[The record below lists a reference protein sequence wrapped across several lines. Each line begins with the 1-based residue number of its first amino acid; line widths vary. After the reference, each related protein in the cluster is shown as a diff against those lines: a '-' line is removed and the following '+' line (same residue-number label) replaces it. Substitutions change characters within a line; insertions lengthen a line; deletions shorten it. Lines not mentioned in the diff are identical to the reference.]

1 MNKKRI
7 MTVLLAA
14 SMLVSTIAVTSCK
27 KDTGPVK
34 SRRTNVYGQTE
45 LSAPEEIDWVNNMVY
60 IDDMLYM
67 LYNKE
72 IEIKHYNDGT
82 EEELPAGMEPSDNA
96 VAETEIVEEEP
107 EVVEAVEEVSATT
120 SVAPAVEVEVEEP
133 EYYTEY
139 QSQTWVYG
147 TDLTGENTLN
157 YQIMVADEI
166 DSGYMSNLTTSAGK
180 LYMMYETWGE
190 TNGYIMFV
198 VDPKDG
204 TVETKYDL
212 TSLKSELGLT
222 EEDYFYIDGMCLMDT
237 TMYLYAEG
245 SESAFMA
252 YDLANNKIVKK
263 FELPE
268 NVNWINNMYATDT
281 GVYYSTYMDG
291 KGYVLF
297 SLDLTTGESTE
308 NEVTGVDYFNVIGSN
323 NGKLYFQSSDGII
336 AWDSATGTS
345 SEVLNYI
352 NCDVNN
358 NDVNTVVAIPDGR
371 FVYSSSDW
379 DSDTQ
384 VTTFSLVVLER
395 IPDEEMQEEV
405 LLTIASADSD
415 YNLRNVVI
423 DFNKQNTG
431 VRLNIKTYEEYNNEE
446 NEWKGAYTQL
456 NADITMGNVPDILV
470 LDSELPVESYYSK
483 GVLVDLYP
491 YMDDPENG
499 IDRSQYLE
507 NILGA
512 CEQNGKLYSLITAF
526 SLRVLSAK
534 EEFVGSEPGWTMAE
548 MLDVIESM
556 PEDMW
561 IFPDYG
567 RDELLDM
574 LLSLCGESFVDWENG
589 TTNFESEDFIRLV
602 TFLKDYPEKSVQEAY
617 YETVDYD
624 NYDYEAEEEW
634 YNNYQMRYFKNFALF
649 LGSNIYQLNG
659 YTNVYRN
666 FAGDA
671 TLIGYP
677 TTDGGNGAVIDPI
690 LELGICTSSVNK
702 DSAWVFLKYLLTS
715 EDYFNDV
722 YGFTLSKKWLDK
734 SLDESEE
741 TYNSWYYEYSE
752 EELEQMREYYSDEYV
767 DWMRNRQ
774 VSYNKEMGQ
783 RIYDLVVNAT
793 TVVRTNED
801 LMNIIKEELSS
812 FFGGGKT
819 AEEAARIIDSRAR
832 VYVAENS

>member
-1 MNKKRI
+1 MHTKRN
-7 MTVLLAA
+7 VSLLLAA
-14 SMLVSTIAVTSCK
+14 TMLLSAASITSCK

-82 EEELPAGMEPSDNA
+82 EEESPAGMEPSDNVVITEEYEVAAA
-96 VAETEIVEEEP
+96 VVET
-107 EVVEAVEEVSATT
+107 EVVEEV
-120 SVAPAVEVEVEEP
+120 
-133 EYYTEY
+133 EY

-147 TDLTGENTLN
+147 TDLTGENTIN
-157 YQIMVADEI
+157 YQLTAIDEI
-166 DSGYMSNLTTSAGK
+166 DNGYMSNLTTSAGR

-198 VDPKDG
+198 LDPKDG
-204 TVETKYDL
+204 TVEKKYDL

-222 EEDYFYIDGMCLMDT
+222 EEDYFYINGTCMMDS

-252 YDLANNKIVKK
+252 YDLANNKIIKK

-281 GVYYSTYMDG
+281 GVYYSSYLDG

-308 NEVTGVDYFNVIGSN
+308 NEVTGVDYYNVIGSN
-323 NGKLYFQSSDGII
+323 DGKLYFQSSEGII

-405 LLTIASADSD
+405 LLTIASATSD

-431 VRLNIKTYEEYNNEE
+431 VRLNIKTYEDYNNEE

-526 SLRVLSAK
+526 SLRTLSAK
-534 EEFVGSEPGWTMAE
+534 EEFVGSEPGWTMSG

-561 IFPDYG
+561 IFSEYG
-567 RDELLDM
+567 RDDLMDA
-574 LLSLCGESFVDWENG
+574 LLSLCGDSFVDWENG

-602 TFLKDYPEKSVQEAY
+602 TFLKDYPEKNVQQAY

-634 YNNYQMRYFKNFALF
+634 YNNYSMRYYKNNALF
-649 LGSNIYQLNG
+649 LSSSMYQLNG

-677 TTDGGNGAVIDPI
+677 TTDGGNGAVIDPL

-715 EDYFNDV
+715 EVYFDDV

-734 SLDESEE
+734 SLEESED
-741 TYNSWYYEYSE
+741 TYSSWYYEYSE

-767 DWMRNRQ
+767 DWMKNRQ

-783 RIYDLVVNAT
+783 KIYDLVINAT

>member
-1 MNKKRI
+1 MHTKRN
-7 MTVLLAA
+7 VSLLLAA
-14 SMLVSTIAVTSCK
+14 TMLLSAASITSCK

-82 EEELPAGMEPSDNA
+82 EEESPAGMEPSDNVVITEEYEVAAA
-96 VAETEIVEEEP
+96 VVET
-107 EVVEAVEEVSATT
+107 EVVEEV
-120 SVAPAVEVEVEEP
+120 
-133 EYYTEY
+133 EY

-147 TDLTGENTLN
+147 TDLTGENTIN
-157 YQIMVADEI
+157 YQLTAIDEI
-166 DSGYMSNLTTSAGK
+166 DNGYMSNLTTSAGR

-204 TVETKYDL
+204 TVEKKYDL

-222 EEDYFYIDGMCLMDT
+222 EEDYFYINGTCMMDS

-252 YDLANNKIVKK
+252 YDLANNKIIKK

-281 GVYYSTYMDG
+281 GVYYSSYLDG

-308 NEVTGVDYFNVIGSN
+308 NEVTGVDYYNVIGSN
-323 NGKLYFQSSDGII
+323 DGKLYFQSSEGII

-405 LLTIASADSD
+405 LLTIASATSD

-431 VRLNIKTYEEYNNEE
+431 VRLNIKTYEDYNNEE

-526 SLRVLSAK
+526 SLRTLSAK
-534 EEFVGSEPGWTMAE
+534 EEFVGSEPGWTMSG

-561 IFPDYG
+561 IFSEYG
-567 RDELLDM
+567 RDDLMDA
-574 LLSLCGESFVDWENG
+574 LLSLCGDSFVDWENG

-602 TFLKDYPEKSVQEAY
+602 TFLKDYPEKNVQQAY

-634 YNNYQMRYFKNFALF
+634 YNNYSMRYYKNNALF
-649 LGSNIYQLNG
+649 LSSSMYQLNG

-677 TTDGGNGAVIDPI
+677 TTDGGNGAVIDPL

-715 EDYFNDV
+715 EVYFDDV

-734 SLDESEE
+734 SLEESED
-741 TYNSWYYEYSE
+741 TYSSWYYEYSE

-767 DWMRNRQ
+767 DWMKNRQ

-783 RIYDLVVNAT
+783 KIYDLVINAT

>member
-1 MNKKRI
+1 MHTKRN
-7 MTVLLAA
+7 VSLLLAA
-14 SMLVSTIAVTSCK
+14 TMLLSAAFITSCK

-82 EEELPAGMEPSDNA
+82 EEESPAGMEPSDNVVITEEYEVAAA
-96 VAETEIVEEEP
+96 VVET
-107 EVVEAVEEVSATT
+107 EVVEEV
-120 SVAPAVEVEVEEP
+120 
-133 EYYTEY
+133 EY

-147 TDLTGENTLN
+147 TDLTGENTIN
-157 YQIMVADEI
+157 YQLTAIDEI
-166 DSGYMSNLTTSAGK
+166 DNGYMSNLTTSAGR

-204 TVETKYDL
+204 TVEKKYDL

-222 EEDYFYIDGMCLMDT
+222 EEDYFYINGTCMMDS

-252 YDLANNKIVKK
+252 YDLANNKIIKK

-281 GVYYSTYMDG
+281 GVYYSSYLDG

-308 NEVTGVDYFNVIGSN
+308 NEVTGVDYYNVIGSN
-323 NGKLYFQSSDGII
+323 DGKLYFQSSEGII

-405 LLTIASADSD
+405 LLTIASATSD

-431 VRLNIKTYEEYNNEE
+431 VRLNIKTYEDYNNEE

-526 SLRVLSAK
+526 SLRTLSAK
-534 EEFVGSEPGWTMAE
+534 EEFVGSEPGWTMSG

-561 IFPDYG
+561 IFSEYG
-567 RDELLDM
+567 RDDLMDA
-574 LLSLCGESFVDWENG
+574 LLSLCGDSFVDWENG

-602 TFLKDYPEKSVQEAY
+602 TFLKDYPEKNVQQAY

-634 YNNYQMRYFKNFALF
+634 YNNYSMRYYKNNALF
-649 LGSNIYQLNG
+649 LSSSMYQLNG

-677 TTDGGNGAVIDPI
+677 TTDGGNGAVIDPL

-715 EDYFNDV
+715 EVYFDDV

-734 SLDESEE
+734 SLEESED
-741 TYNSWYYEYSE
+741 TYSSWYYEYSE

-767 DWMRNRQ
+767 DWMKNRQ

-783 RIYDLVVNAT
+783 KIYDLVINAT